1 MSINSNQIIKKPD
14 VVIDP
19 QFFLPPGVN
28 DARYPSAEE
37 LEIKDVPEVVDDD
50 DTEITGEVT
59 FVEPEETSDAQT
71 QTDSLTAPD
80 SITII
85 SQTIRTAENGQHVVD
100 IIIDVEDVDSSIQID
115 VRIAKA

>member
-1 MSINSNQIIKKPD
+1 
-14 VVIDP
+14 
-19 QFFLPPGVN
+19 
-28 DARYPSAEE
+28 
-37 LEIKDVPEVVDDD
+37 
-50 DTEITGEVT
+50 
-59 FVEPEETSDAQT
+59 
-71 QTDSLTAPD
+71 LTAPD